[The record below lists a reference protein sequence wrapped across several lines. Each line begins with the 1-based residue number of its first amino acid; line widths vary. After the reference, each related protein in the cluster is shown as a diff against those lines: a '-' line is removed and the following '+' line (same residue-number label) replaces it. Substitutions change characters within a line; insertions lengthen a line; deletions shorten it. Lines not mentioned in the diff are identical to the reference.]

1 MSSVAGGC
9 IPECD
14 NEMNGRKSFDNSYP
28 VVKPQHK
35 IRKLLDEQIEEEG
48 FIEELETHLIDRFD
62 ISVVRV
68 SIQLKNVLLQMQNS
82 KDQYNYQIQNDSDD
96 DEEDGEDDSE
106 EEDDD
111 DDDDE
116 EQ

>member
-1 MSSVAGGC
+1 
-9 IPECD
+9 
-14 NEMNGRKSFDNSYP
+14 KSFDNSYP

-62 ISVVRV
+62 SSVVKV
-68 SIQLKNVLLQMQNS
+68 SIQLKNGLLQMQNS
-82 KDQYNYQIQNDSDD
+82 RDQYNYQIQNDSDD
-96 DEEDGEDDSE
+96 DEEDEDGEDDEDEEDDDDEDGEDDSE

-111 DDDDE
+111 DDE